1 MTRNTPRD
9 KTRVMAVGVF
19 DLIHLGHVYYLTE
32 ARKLGDELV
41 VVVATD
47 ASAARR
53 KHEPI
58 LPQEMRA
65 ALVAALKPVDF
76 AVVGHPDDQ
85 YRTVEDLRPDV
96 IALGWDDYHKAEEI
110 RAELA
115 KRGLGDVEVARLPKL
130 DQEHDLAGTRRIV
143 RRIMELYRAAPMA
156 PPSEKAASS
165 PQELRMAPP
174 PPPKPEDSR

>member
-1 MTRNTPRD
+1 MSPSPEAHRKR
-9 KTRVMAVGVF
+9 RVMAVGVF
-19 DLIHLGHVYYLTE
+19 DLLHLGHVYYLTE

-47 ASAARR
+47 ATVAKR

-65 ALVAALKPVDF
+65 ALVAALKPVDL
-76 AVVGHPDDQ
+76 AVVGHPEDQ
-85 YRTVEDLRPDV
+85 YRSVEDLRPDV
-96 IALGWDDYHKAEEI
+96 IALGWDDYHRAEEI

-115 KRGLGDVEVARLPKL
+115 KRGLAHVEIARLPKFDL
-130 DQEHDLAGTRRIV
+130 EHDLAGTRRIV

-156 PPSEKAASS
+156 A
-165 PQELRMAPP
+165 PQDAPP
-174 PPPKPEDSR
+174 PQEGS